1 MNSATSIADADV
13 AEVRRETALRI
24 LDLAAETARLAA
36 RLAIYFGGE
45 QP

>member
-1 MNSATSIADADV
+1 MNRTTFIADAD
-13 AEVRRETALRI
+13 ARRARAETALRI
-24 LDLAAETARLAA
+24 LDLEAETAKLAA